1 MATLARVLA
10 VLALTLAACPS
21 FAQQTTGTITGR
33 VIDPQDTAVPGA
45 TITATSTAT
54 GLVRVDVSDGQGL
67 YRLNALPVGTYDVV
81 TELPG
86 FTSLDRKGIVVNV
99 SETTNLNLMLRI
111 AQVAETVTVVGDTPL
126 ILTTSSSVGQVVDLT
141 RIERLPLNGRQF
153 ANLAATVPGVG
164 IGFHSD
170 PTKSTQYTPQIS
182 GGNGRNINYV
192 VDGGD
197 NNDDTV
203 GGLLQLYPLEAIQ
216 QFNVITHRFD
226 AQYGRSDGGVLNVV
240 TKSGTNDTRGSGFTL
255 FRDSALNAQ
264 TMTEKINNLPK
275 QDYRRYQYGG
285 SLGGPIV
292 ENKIH
297 YFAAF
302 ERTQQDTTQTVNT
315 MGLFPSEDGTFATP
329 VRENLFTG
337 KLTANVRQ
345 THYLAGRYGRDTNSQ
360 PNGPALRAAPST
372 WSTSRNT
379 FNSVNANDNWVIGGT
394 KLNEFIFQ
402 FASFR
407 NAIPASS
414 TRPFLTFPN
423 TVTAGAN
430 PNAPQT
436 TEQDKW
442 QLRDDISWTA
452 TGFAGLA
459 HNFKAGGNWVHEP
472 HLFIST
478 KSGTSGFYT
487 MGAND
492 VNGPVQQVQVIGG
505 AAQVNIP
512 LDFYSV
518 YLQDDWRATNR
529 LTFNL
534 GVRWDYVTNMP
545 LNQDNN
551 PNFQVMQAAGAAGRF
566 AGTPLEDFGKSPRT
580 DKNNIQPRF
589 GFAYDVRGNALDVVR
604 GGWGIYSDFAYTG
617 SNALNAAIDAA
628 GGIGVV
634 FLAVNPTGLRKPDGS
649 FFLASDPLSTI
660 ASLNTVNTSLPPLGG
675 QVQSPRLEQ
684 PYTRQANIGWVHQLN
699 PATALTADYVH
710 VDGRNLN
717 VRLRVNP
724 LVNGRRNL
732 ADLAIQPNNILF
744 RTAISK
750 GESLYDAFIVGVNR
764 RMSHR
769 LDLSASYTMSRSTS
783 DIGSASDETDVN
795 LVQDISN
802 PFGSVQ
808 DAPSTRS
815 DARHRVALTA
825 IVEGP
830 VGINI
835 APIFLY
841 RSALPTHT
849 FEGLD
854 TNADGNV
861 IDKTASA
868 YQYTGLNANGAAT
881 FKEAGTCD
889 TVNCSRRTPYSQLN
903 LRVSRGFHAGG
914 SARIEAIAEVFNLF
928 NAKNPFIPVSTRRLS
943 GGGAPLTSFMQP
955 TAFAGDYQQPE
966 QRVGQVG
973 FRLTF

>member
-1 MATLARVLA
+1 MTTLARVLA
-10 VLALTLAACPS
+10 VFALTLAACPS

-33 VIDPQDTAVPGA
+33 VIDEQGPAVPGA
-45 TITATSTAT
+45 TITATSTTT
-54 GLVRVDVSDGQGL
+54 GLVRTDVSDSQGL
-67 YRLNALPVGTYDVV
+67 YRLNALPVGMYDLVA
-81 TELPG
+81 ELSG
-86 FTSLDRKGIVVNV
+86 FTRLERKGIAVDV
-99 SETTNLNLMLRI
+99 SETTNLNLTLRI
-111 AQVAETVTVVGDTPL
+111 AQVAETITVVGDTPL
-126 ILTTSSSVGQVVDLT
+126 ISTTSSSVGQVVDLT
-141 RIERLPLNGRQF
+141 RIERLPLDGRQF

-170 PTKSTQYTPQIS
+170 PTKATQYTPQIS

-240 TKSGTNDTRGSGFTL
+240 TKSGTNDMRGSWFTL
-255 FRDSALNAQ
+255 FRDTALNAQ
-264 TMTEKINNLPK
+264 TMTEQINKLPK
-275 QDYRRYQYGG
+275 QAYRRYQYGG

-292 ENKIH
+292 ENKVH

-302 ERTQQDTTQTVNT
+302 ERTQQDTKQSVNT
-315 MGLFPSEDGTFATP
+315 LGLFPSEDGIFSTP
-329 VRENLFTG
+329 VRENLLTG
-337 KLTANVRQ
+337 KLTANVRDIN
-345 THYLAGRYGRDTNSQ
+345 YLAGRYSRDTNSQ

-379 FNSVNANDNWVIGGT
+379 FNSVNANDNWVIGRT
-394 KLNEFIFQ
+394 TLNEFIFQ

-407 NAIPASS
+407 NAIPGSS
-414 TRPFLTFPN
+414 TRPFLMFPN

-430 PNAPQT
+430 PTAPQT

-442 QLRDDISWTA
+442 QFRDDVSWTA
-452 TGFAGLA
+452 TGGAGLA
-459 HNFKAGGNWVHEP
+459 HNFKAGVNWLHEP
-472 HLFIST
+472 RLFIST
-478 KSGTSGFYT
+478 TSGVTGLYT

-505 AAQVNIP
+505 ASEVNIP
-512 LDFYSV
+512 LEFYSV
-518 YLQDDWRATNR
+518 YLQDDWRATSR

-534 GVRWDYVTNMP
+534 GARWDYVTGMP
-545 LNQDNN
+545 INQDNN
-551 PNFQVMQAAGAAGRF
+551 PNFRVMQAAGAAGRF
-566 AGTPLEDFGKSPRT
+566 AGTPLDDFGKSPRT
-580 DKNNIQPRF
+580 DRNNIQPRL
-589 GFAYDVRGNALDVVR
+589 GFAYDVRGNARDVVR
-604 GGWGIYSDFAYTG
+604 GGWGIYTDFAYTN

-628 GGIGVV
+628 GGIGIV
-634 FLAVNPTGLRKPDGS
+634 FQAVNPTGLRKPDGS
-649 FFLASDPLSTI
+649 LFLASDPLSTI

-684 PYTRQANIGWVHQLN
+684 PYTRQANIGWAHQLN
-699 PATALTADYVH
+699 AATALTADYVH
-710 VDGRNLN
+710 VDGRDLNL
-717 VRLRVNP
+717 RLRVNP
-724 LVNGRRNL
+724 LINGRRNL
-732 ADLAIQPNNILF
+732 ADLAIQPNNIAF

-750 GESLYDAFIVGVNR
+750 GESLYDAFIVGMNR
-764 RMSHR
+764 RLSRR

-783 DIGSASDETDVN
+783 DIGSASDETDAN
-795 LVQDISN
+795 LVQDIRT

-815 DARHRVALTA
+815 DARHRVAVSA

-830 VGINI
+830 AGIGI

-854 TNADGNV
+854 LNADGNV
-861 IDKTASA
+861 NDKTAAA
-868 YQYTGLNANGAAT
+868 YRYTGLNAGGVAT
-881 FKEAGTCD
+881 FEQAGTCD
-889 TVNCSRRTPYSQLN
+889 TVNCSWRAPFSQLN
-903 LRVSRGFHAGG
+903 LRVSRAFRAGG
-914 SARIEAIAEVFNLF
+914 SARVEAIAEVFNLF
-928 NAKNPFIPVSTRRLS
+928 NAKNPFIPVTTRRLS
-943 GGGAPLTSFMQP
+943 AAGAPLSSFMQP
-955 TAFAGDYQQPE
+955 TAFAGDFQQPE

-973 FRLTF
+973 FRITF